1 MKLSDKEPLAHREDI
16 DHMIF
21 SAFRYAMGRRSYI
34 VSTTVDFIMNN
45 LDLVPKK
52 FRNLMIDE
60 ITMGENEEYFY
71 RLGDECDKKQWLKLR
86 EFLKQAEGKEK

>member
-1 MKLSDKEPLAHREDI
+1 MRNDL

-34 VSTTVDFIMNN
+34 VSTTVDFIINN

-52 FRNLMIDE
+52 FRVLMIDE
-60 ITMGENEEYFY
+60 ITMGENEEFFY
-71 RLGDECDKKQWLKLR
+71 RLGDDFDKKQWLKLR
-86 EFLKQAEGKEK
+86 EFLKEHLND